1 MSRFAWT
8 VSGIT
13 QETKLRMSMKEF
25 PDWVTGRGTP
35 HPKCG
40 WHLLWTGALAWIKRR
55 KWAKDQHSSLLA
67 SWLRVQCDQS
77 PQGDCHH
84 DRSYSHTVSQ
94 IQTFPW
100 ATTRKSHHCAAG
112 MIPPIHE
119 ATVKKMQCW
128 CGDLKGA
135 LQMSASLVL
144 QKCSKDADLQPHIFH
159 NPNPIPLVKRKCCL
173 GHVVLP
179 EVLYALRWPGG
190 IRTRKFV
197 ERKVFFRGYAAFFF
211 Y

>member
-8 VSGIT
+8 VSGIA
-13 QETKLRMSMKEF
+13 QETKLWVPMKEF
-25 PDWVTGRGTP
+25 PDWITGRGTP
-35 HPKCG
+35 HPICG

-55 KWAKDQHSSLLA
+55 KWAKDQHSSLLS

-84 DRSYSHTVSQ
+84 DRSHSHTVSQ
-94 IQTFPW
+94 IQTFPS

-112 MIPPIHE
+112 MTPPIRE

-135 LQMSASLVL
+135 LQMSGFSGLTKML
-144 QKCSKDADLQPHIFH
+144 
-159 NPNPIPLVKRKCCL
+159 KRCWPSTTHLSQTKSNST
-173 GHVVLP
+173 GKE
-179 EVLYALRWPGG
+179 EVLSRACGPPWSAICTQVAQRD
-190 IRTRKFV
+190 
-197 ERKVFFRGYAAFFF
+197 
-211 Y
+211 